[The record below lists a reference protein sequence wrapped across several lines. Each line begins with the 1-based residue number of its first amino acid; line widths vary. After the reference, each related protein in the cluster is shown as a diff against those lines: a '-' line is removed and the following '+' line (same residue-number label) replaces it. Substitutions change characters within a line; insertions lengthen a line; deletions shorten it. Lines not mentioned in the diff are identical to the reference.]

1 MLPQLIQ
8 PQESISQRLRTHIQ
22 PPGPP
27 GLFWIT
33 LICSISKQDTKNR
46 RFRHILGVNPL
57 RFYTRS
63 VPLSWDN
70 NFAAYNVSI
79 RCSVRELFKK
89 RRFPPNRRYRPIAFT
104 NPFALRTFSTRICK
118 GFQTLPLSHLSAHP
132 FRRYLRFSISNPR
145 FWTQFCVAHISLN
158 SHRIRTILDSLDS
171 PEPGLP
177 FGYHG
182 R

>member
-1 MLPQLIQ
+1 VLPQLIQ

-104 NPFALRTFSTRICK
+104 NPFALHTFSTRICK
-118 GFQTLPLSHLSAHP
+118 ATLIAFIGASVPTLFAI
-132 FRRYLRFSISNPR
+132 FYLKSSILDTILCGPYL
-145 FWTQFCVAHISLN
+145 TQFPSN
-158 SHRIRTILDSLDS
+158 SHHF
-171 PEPGLP
+171 GLVGFP
-177 FGYHG
+177 
-182 R
+182 